1 MTTEV
6 QDAGT
11 ATTDAGVQQS
21 ADTQANKPGEGQN
34 SQPTTQNAD
43 EAGKPGESKDAVVDY
58 KFDTPEGVT
67 LDEGDLKQFT
77 QIAKELKLPQDQ
89 ASKLVGLAI
98 AREQARAEAFVKQV
112 QTWADEVKADKELG
126 TDESIATAK
135 KAIDLG
141 PPELKELLNSTGL
154 GNHPVVVRWALS
166 VGKALSE
173 DKFIA
178 GKDGG
183 NAQPKTLEER
193 LYGKP

>member
-21 ADTQANKPGEGQN
+21 ADTQATKAGEGQD
-34 SQPTTQNAD
+34 SQQTTQNAD
-43 EAGKPGESKDAVVDY
+43 GTGKPGESKDAAVDY
-58 KFDTPEGVT
+58 KFDVPEGVT
-67 LDEGDLKQFT
+67 LNEGDLKQFT
-77 QIAKELKLPQDQ
+77 EIAKELKLPQDQ